1 MNINNVENQVEELD
15 ILVSNVAKL
24 NNKGNK
30 FNRTLIISNKT
41 VYLV

>member
-1 MNINNVENQVEELD
+1 MNEAEELD

-30 FNRTLIISNKT
+30 YSRTLIVSNKS